1 MRTPDIMSTSGG
13 ALQGRQCSTESARI
27 LKSILERLK
36 DYDLEGKLRLESVVM
51 KTHGGYADVFIGYMR
66 RGGVSL
72 EEIKV
77 AVKRLRIH
85 VQGDADFAKVRRP
98 CPKNISHK
106 LKTDIH

>member
-1 MRTPDIMSTSGG
+1 MDTRHIMSTSQG
-13 ALQGRQCSTESARI
+13 AMPGRQRSTDSALI

-36 DYDLEGKLRLESVVM
+36 DQDLEGKLRLESVVM